1 MSIKSMRLTLVST
14 FLVSYQS
21 ESASLVALVKQR
33 SQRGHHSMPQL
44 IYEPMVACYKELR
57 HLSYPVLRGG
67 TRRLHDIQCN
77 LKSGPKA
84 NVCTLGRAISRGGV
98 IHTSS

>member
-1 MSIKSMRLTLVST
+1 MSSKSMRLTLVST

-21 ESASLVALVKQR
+21 GSASLLALAKQR

-44 IYEPMVACYKELR
+44 IYEPLAACYKELR

-67 TRRLHDIQCN
+67 TRRLHAMQCSI
-77 LKSGPKA
+77 KRGPKA
-84 NVCTLGRAISRGGV
+84 NAR
-98 IHTSS
+98 

>member
-1 MSIKSMRLTLVST
+1 MSIKLMRLTLVST

-21 ESASLVALVKQR
+21 DSAPVFALANQR

-44 IYEPMVACYKELR
+44 IYESMVACYKELR

-67 TRRLHDIQCN
+67 TRRLHAMQCSI
-77 LKSGPKA
+77 KRGPKA
-84 NVCTLGRAISRGGV
+84 NAR
-98 IHTSS
+98 

>member
-1 MSIKSMRLTLVST
+1 MSSKSMRLTLVST

-21 ESASLVALVKQR
+21 DSASLFALAKQR

-67 TRRLHDIQCN
+67 TRRLHAMQCSI
-77 LKSGPKA
+77 KRGPKA
-84 NVCTLGRAISRGGV
+84 NAR
-98 IHTSS
+98 

>member
-21 ESASLVALVKQR
+21 DSASLFALAKQR
-33 SQRGHHSMPQL
+33 SQRGQHSMPQL

-57 HLSYPVLRGG
+57 HA
-67 TRRLHDIQCN
+67 T
-77 LKSGPKA
+77 
-84 NVCTLGRAISRGGV
+84 
-98 IHTSS
+98 

>member
-21 ESASLVALVKQR
+21 DSASLFALAKQR

-57 HLSYPVLRGG
+57 HLSYPTSEGAQG
-67 TRRLHDIQCN
+67 D
-77 LKSGPKA
+77 
-84 NVCTLGRAISRGGV
+84 CTLCSAVSRGGPRPMHARPCNIQRGV
-98 IHTSS
+98 

>member
-1 MSIKSMRLTLVST
+1 MSSKSMRLTLVSS

-21 ESASLVALVKQR
+21 DSASVFALAKQR

-44 IYEPMVACYKELR
+44 IYEPMGACYKELR

-67 TRRLHDIQCN
+67 TRRLHAMQDSI
-77 LKSGPKA
+77 KRGPKA
-84 NVCTLGRAISRGGV
+84 NAR
-98 IHTSS
+98 

>member
-1 MSIKSMRLTLVST
+1 MSSKSMRLILVST

-21 ESASLVALVKQR
+21 NLASLLALAKQR

-67 TRRLHDIQCN
+67 TRRLHSMQYSI
-77 LKSGPKA
+77 KRGPKA
-84 NVCTLGRAISRGGV
+84 NAR
-98 IHTSS
+98 

>member
-1 MSIKSMRLTLVST
+1 MSIKSMRLTLIST
-14 FLVSYQS
+14 FLASYQS
-21 ESASLVALVKQR
+21 NSASLFASAKQR

-67 TRRLHDIQCN
+67 TRRLHAMQCSI
-77 LKSGPKA
+77 KRGPKA
-84 NVCTLGRAISRGGV
+84 NAR
-98 IHTSS
+98 

>member
-21 ESASLVALVKQR
+21 NSASLLALAKQR
-33 SQRGHHSMPQL
+33 SQTGHHSMPQL
-44 IYEPMVACYKELR
+44 IYELMVACYKELR

-67 TRRLHDIQCN
+67 TRRLHAMQCSI
-77 LKSGPKA
+77 KRGPKA
-84 NVCTLGRAISRGGV
+84 NAR
-98 IHTSS
+98 

>member
-21 ESASLVALVKQR
+21 DPTSLFALAKRR

-44 IYEPMVACYKELR
+44 IYGPMVACYKELR
-57 HLSYPVLRGG
+57 HLSYYPVLRGG
-67 TRRLHDIQCN
+67 TRRLHAMQCSI
-77 LKSGPKA
+77 KRGPKA
-84 NVCTLGRAISRGGV
+84 DAR
-98 IHTSS
+98 